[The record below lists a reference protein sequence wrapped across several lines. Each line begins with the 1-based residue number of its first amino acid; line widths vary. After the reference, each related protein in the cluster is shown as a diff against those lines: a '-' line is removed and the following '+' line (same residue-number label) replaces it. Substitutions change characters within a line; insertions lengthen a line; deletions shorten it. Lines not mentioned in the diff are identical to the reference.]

1 MRYTV
6 ILEPEEEGG
15 FHVWCPAL
23 KGCHSQGDTKEE
35 AVANIHEAVASYL
48 ESLRDGRELI
58 STEHPVRYLV
68 LVDGD
73 AKFKNVINLS
83 VRLLILQPS
92 FVFTTVS

>member
-1 MRYTV
+1 MPIGGERAAVQTDRYRV
-6 ILEPEEEGG
+6 G
-15 FHVWCPAL
+15 
-23 KGCHSQGDTKEE
+23 
-35 AVANIHEAVASYL
+35 
-48 ESLRDGRELI
+48 RRELI

-68 LVDGD
+68 LEVDGD